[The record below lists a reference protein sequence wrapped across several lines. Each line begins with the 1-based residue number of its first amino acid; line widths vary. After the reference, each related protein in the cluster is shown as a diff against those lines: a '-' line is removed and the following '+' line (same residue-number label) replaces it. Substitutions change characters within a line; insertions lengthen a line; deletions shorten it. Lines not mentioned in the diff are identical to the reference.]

1 MTFNVI
7 NNTNGEKTIRDLF
20 PTMYLENSIALVT
33 LLNKDFI
40 ELGVEISD
48 SIEMSWI
55 ESALFY
61 TNFLIGTPTTALL
74 SRTPQRLNPFKSK
87 SDYVKK
93 ILFHHRSGNIVNI
106 QNEVNWDEL
115 GVEAVNRYLSF
126 TRVIYDYMTPF
137 VSKNPSEAFLN
148 YMDLDIGANSHGK
161 NAYAEGMVYG
171 HKYFKEMNYK
181 RLTMVKTRVDPSNFF
196 RNEQSI
202 PTLSSSWK

>member
-1 MTFNVI
+1 
-7 NNTNGEKTIRDLF
+7 
-20 PTMYLENSIALVT
+20 MYLENSIALVT

-48 SIEMSWI
+48 YIEMSWI

-61 TNFLIGTPTTALL
+61 TNFLIG
-74 SRTPQRLNPFKSK
+74 
-87 SDYVKK
+87 
-93 ILFHHRSGNIVNI
+93 NIANI

-115 GVEAVNRYLSF
+115 GVEAVSRYLSF
-126 TRVIYDYMTPF
+126 TRVMYDYMTPF

-148 YMDLDIGANSHGK
+148 YMDLDIGVNSHGK

-181 RLTMVKTRVDPSNFF
+181 RLTMVKTTVDPSNFF